1 VASDPPQQQADAVNT
16 ALDSVGTAIG
26 SVSVLSDDS
35 RRRMFA
41 FIRRAGRAV
50 TRDEA
55 AASVGISR
63 KLAAFHLDKLV
74 DAGLLRAY
82 YAAPGGIRRVGRRP
96 KVYEATG
103 AQITVSIPERRH
115 ELLADLLLDAVL
127 TGGAGESA
135 ARAAVRAAEE
145 RGRRMGEAAREELRP
160 GRLGPE
166 RGLTACEH
174 LLDRY
179 GYEPVRE
186 TPTRLRLRN
195 CPFHPLA
202 ARAPDLVCGMN
213 RAFLGG
219 FLDGLRVGGVRAV
232 LAPEP
237 GECCVRLEPGGTAD
251 DPVPASPRTAPGRT
265 TLPAA
270 EGSDG
275 DGQTAE
281 GL

>member
-1 VASDPPQQQADAVNT
+1 MASDPTPPADA
-16 ALDSVGTAIG
+16 ADTAID
-26 SVSVLSDDS
+26 SVSVLSEDS

-41 FIRRAGRAV
+41 FIRRARRAV

-74 DAGLLRAY
+74 DAGLLRTRY
-82 YAAPGGIRRVGRRP
+82 ETPGGIRKVGRQP
-96 KVYEATG
+96 KVYEPTDV
-103 AQITVSIPERRH
+103 QITVSIPDRRH

-127 TGGAGESA
+127 SEGSDESA
-135 ARAAVRAAEE
+135 AQAALRTAEQ
-145 RGRRMGEAAREELRP
+145 RGRQMGEAARDETRP
-160 GRLGPE
+160 GRLGAE
-166 RGLTACEH
+166 RGLTVCER

-186 TPTRLRLRN
+186 GPTQLRLRN

-213 RAFLGG
+213 QAFLSGY
-219 FLDGLRVGGVRAV
+219 LNGLEVNGVQAV

-237 GECCVRLEPGGTAD
+237 EECCVRLRPGDTDRD
-251 DPVPASPRTAPGRT
+251 DR
-265 TLPAA
+265 AA
-270 EGSDG
+270 HD
-275 DGQTAE
+275 D
-281 GL
+281 